1 MTPTYKQWRPPDA
14 TIKTTS
20 NTVIRSPNNKNKQ
33 AIIIVKSFY
42 FCKSYFK
49 EIWLFSKLDDE
60 LSRPVFPNLV
70 FSKEPCKRLN
80 KSLSTEHFRSVNIIS
95 LLILTVVYTIDK
107 YWVLY
112 KNQWTSCNILEDFR
126 WISLSY
132 NMYPKNCGL
141 QPHMYTN
148 YMVYTLNLILIQ

>member
-1 MTPTYKQWRPPDA
+1 MKA
-14 TIKTTS
+14 TWCHKKATW
-20 NTVIRSPNNKNKQ
+20 NTVIRFQNNKNKQ

-49 EIWLFSKLDDE
+49 EILCLFSKLDKE

-70 FSKEPCKRLN
+70 FCKEPCKRFN
-80 KSLSTEHFRSVNIIS
+80 KSLSIEHCWSVNIIS
-95 LLILTVVYTIDK
+95 LLILIVVYTIDK

-112 KNQWTSCNILEDFR
+112 KNQWTICNILEDFR

-132 NMYPKNCGL
+132 NMYPKNC
-141 QPHMYTN
+141 
-148 YMVYTLNLILIQ
+148 VI